1 MARGTLVK
9 PIEILVVEDNP
20 GDIRLIQE
28 VLKDSKVHNRLHVTT
43 DGVEALAFLRREGAY
58 AEAPRPD
65 LMLLDL
71 MLPRKNG
78 WEVLGEMKADEA
90 LQDIPV
96 VVLTSS
102 AAESY
107 LIEPFVRDAGLYLTK
122 PIDFDKLSRIV
133 KSLDSFWFTIVACP
147 GEIEAGPAAPDET
160 GPEAP
165 DPGVGEPPALSAPPA
180 RGISEETAA
189 RASGCGKLVA

>member
-28 VLKDSKVHNRLHVTT
+28 VLKDSKVQNHFHVAT
-43 DGVEALAFLRREGAY
+43 DGAEAMAFLRREGSH

-65 LMLLDL
+65 LVLLDL
-71 MLPRKNG
+71 VLPRKNG
-78 WEVLGEMKADEA
+78 WEVLGEMKADEG
-90 LQDIPV
+90 LGSIPV

-102 AAESY
+102 AAESD
-107 LIEPFVRDAGLYLTK
+107 LLEPAVRDAGLCLTK
-122 PIDFDKLSRIV
+122 PLDFDKLSRIV
-133 KSLDSFWFTIVACP
+133 KSLDSFWFTIVTCP

-189 RASGCGKLVA
+189 RASGCDKLVA